1 MPVTIS
7 GMSSGLDTDGI
18 IEKLVNV
25 EARPIRQL
33 EIRKKNHNSRKDG
46 LKTLSQQLDDINTAA
61 RDLYGFR
68 ASFHDKK
75 VVPSDAS
82 VLEATASKN
91 AATGMKKIR
100 VLQLATHHRVASAE
114 LGEDEALPAGSI
126 SIEVDGKK
134 ATVNFTGGTLKS
146 LREKIDESA
155 SDLVTPAYIR
165 KSGNRYILTLQSKT
179 IGEKGEM
186 LFSGDRDLLLKSGL
200 VSEGSADSKDEVA
213 LSFDS
218 RYFTSYMGKG
228 RTGNESG
235 AIDVGSGGRTV
246 TVRGL
251 LWREYALPVEMPLK
265 ANTLLEFNLGYRTG
279 NGESE
284 GPSKIEVGPRERT
297 NIKGIILEGYN
308 IERKREKKRVDPKT
322 FDSIMGIGLV
332 SMEGG
337 TRTEKIYPVNAGTA
351 GPMTIQVGRDF
362 AGGKISRMIFYCNTG
377 VMDVSG
383 VRIVTPVERK
393 GGLEPGNVVAK
404 AQDAKLSVDG
414 IEVTRE
420 RNDDLNDVI
429 KGVTLN
435 LKRVSSDDVKLT
447 VEPGSDEGLEKIK
460 KFVEAYNRYL
470 EINQNL
476 TKAGKSSRPGEFEK
490 ARAETGLFSSDMTLI
505 RLQNSLNAAVTGAYP
520 GGGDEPIRHLTQ
532 MGISTGAVNADW
544 ETIKSGR
551 LVVDE
556 AALRKAISENPDGVA
571 AFFGNDTSGD
581 NKTDDGLAYK
591 VVYVLRPYVS
601 SGKNIIAA
609 KLELE
614 DNSIKLA
621 DDSIK
626 RHEDHLKKYEDKL
639 RSKFR
644 RMEQAITQTNSQ
656 QQWMKNQL
664 GGVSSGKN
672 DK

>member
-33 EIRKKNHNSRKDG
+33 EIRKKNHNSRKEG
-46 LKTLSQQLDDINTAA
+46 LQTLSGQLEEIDKAA

-68 ASFHDKK
+68 SSFHDKK
-75 VVPSDAS
+75 VAASDSS
-82 VLEATASKN
+82 VIDAKANKN
-91 AATGMKKIR
+91 ADTGIKR
-100 VLQLATHHRVASAE
+100 VRVIQLATHHRVASAE
-114 LGEDEALPAGSI
+114 LGEDEVLPAGTI
-126 SIEVDGKK
+126 SIEVDGKN
-134 ATVNFTGGTLKS
+134 AAVNFTGGTLKA
-146 LREKIDESA
+146 LKEKIDESA
-155 SDLVTPAYIR
+155 SELVVPAYIR
-165 KSGNRYILTLQSKT
+165 KSGTRYILTLQSKT
-179 IGEKGEM
+179 IGEKGAM

-200 VSEGSADSKDEVA
+200 VTEGSADKKDEA
-213 LSFDS
+213 SLTFDS
-218 RYFTSYMGKG
+218 RYFTSYMGSG
-228 RTGNESG
+228 RPGKESG
-235 AIDVGSGGRTV
+235 RIDVGNGGVSV

-251 LWREYALPVEMPLK
+251 LWREYALPVELAVK
-265 ANTLLEFNLGYRTG
+265 SGSVLEFNLGYNAG
-279 NGESE
+279 SGGDE
-284 GPSKIEVGPRERT
+284 GPAKIEVGPQERT

-308 IERKREKKRVDPKT
+308 IERKREVKRDDPKA
-322 FDSIMGIGLV
+322 FDSVMGIGLV
-332 SMEGG
+332 STAGG
-337 TRTEKIYPVNAGTA
+337 KRTEKIYPVSAGAA
-351 GPMTIQVGRDF
+351 GPMTVEAGRDF
-362 AGGKISRMIFYCNTG
+362 PGGKISRIIFYCNTG

-383 VRIVTPVERK
+383 MRLVSPVERK
-393 GGLEPGNVVAK
+393 GGMEPGNVIAK

-435 LKRVSSDDVKLT
+435 LKRASGDDVKLT

-470 EINQNL
+470 ELHRNL
-476 TKAGKSSRPGEFEK
+476 TKAGISDRPGDYEK
-490 ARAETGLFSSDMTLI
+490 TRAETGLFSSDTTLV
-505 RLQNSLNAAVTGAYP
+505 RLQNSLNAAVTGAYS
-520 GGGDEPIRHLTQ
+520 GGGEEPIRHLTQ
-532 MGISTGAVNADW
+532 MGISTGAVNAEW
-544 ETIKSGR
+544 ETIRSGS
-551 LVVDE
+551 LVIDE
-556 AALRKAISENPDGVA
+556 AALRKAIGENPDGVA

-581 NKTDDGLAYK
+581 NRIDDGMAYK

-614 DNSIKLA
+614 DNSIRLA

-664 GGVSSGKN
+664 GGAGSGKN